1 MNLHQAMRIAVDILS
16 ANENSQD
23 ITTAQRLEAAQVIE
37 QSRTDKIMEMN
48 RRRTNWHPVP
58 NRTK

>member
-1 MNLHQAMRIAVDILS
+1 MNLDQAMRIATDILS
-16 ANENSQD
+16 ANENSQH

-37 QSRTDKIMEMN
+37 QSRMGKTPQ
-48 RRRTNWHPVP
+48 RRNWYPTP